1 MNLKIMTTKEQKR
14 LLGNLVIKLTSDVED
29 GEIMDTKVE
38 IGDHYLCT
46 IAGINIDTFVASLNS
61 IIIKFRI

>member
-1 MNLKIMTTKEQKR
+1 MTTKEQKR

-38 IGDHYLCT
+38 IEGKTLCV
-46 IAGINIDTFVASLNS
+46 IAGVDINNFLNALNS
-61 IIIKFRI
+61 IILQFRI